1 MTLITQ
7 ANFIEKLNRPNVFH
21 PRTSTVRD
29 NLKNLSFHV
38 YSSQHLIPTPLTKA
52 RQNYRS
58 DHTTLPT
65 FIKDEQQYQRK
76 STRPPYRTSV
86 YHSLLSNATPVDL
99 PVLQSHRSNPKL
111 LTIVRDES
119 IMHFPRH
126 SDPPPTPS
134 DDLMDQRST
143 ETNRTRLTT
152 PHLYTSDGEDGFVP
166 YRLPA
171 LRQSTRQRQTDKQHK
186 TFLST
191 YYQTL
196 YAKY

>member
-7 ANFIEKLNRPNVFH
+7 ANFIENLNRPNVFH

-38 YSSQHLIPTPLTKA
+38 YSSQHLIPTPSTKGT
-52 RQNYRS
+52 QNHRS
-58 DHTTLPT
+58 DHTMLPSI
-65 FIKDEQQYQRK
+65 IKDELQYQRK
-76 STRPPYRTSV
+76 NIRPSYRTSV

-99 PVLQSHRSNPKL
+99 PVIHSHRPKPKL
-111 LTIVRDES
+111 LPAIRDES

-126 SDPPPTPS
+126 PDPPPTPS

-143 ETNRTRLTT
+143 ETNRTRITT

-171 LRQSTRQRQTDKQHK
+171 LRQSTRQTDKQPK
-186 TFLST
+186 TFLSN

-196 YAKY
+196 YAKF